1 MDGFPIV
8 SCDGF
13 AAAGSAAEEAK
24 PAETPK
30 NDRRLSFGIDFF
42 FSVVIVLSL
51 DGVTHSFSCL
61 KQYKNTAARAG
72 QRTAK
77 SEKSAGF

>member
-1 MDGFPIV
+1 MLFEIGRDGIVRDLMDGFPIV

-42 FSVVIVLSL
+42 F
-51 DGVTHSFSCL
+51 
-61 KQYKNTAARAG
+61 
-72 QRTAK
+72 
-77 SEKSAGF
+77 